1 MGVGG
6 GGMGTERRGGGGAL
20 RRRAAAA
27 AVALAASAVALASA
41 GAGWE
46 AVHAHAETARYDV
59 GDGMEL
65 EVSHPGTVVG
75 GGEFAVSFLVRN
87 GGWEDKDAVMVLAKP
102 GGAVVPAGAAPDGG
116 RIAAAVI
123 DAGRIAAGGS
133 HGQAAAFA
141 VSREAQPGTHYIN
154 LEYSHIL
161 LENNEVPRE
170 PLRADLAIPV
180 VVVAGPRVDV
190 AVSAPESLFA
200 GAEFPLGITVGSDVA
215 DLADV
220 RVGISTPAGV
230 ELRGKSLHSFSL
242 IERGRAVEVESRIA
256 VPPGDVSAESR
267 VPLEVS
273 VSYAGGDGE
282 RREET
287 RTVSPVLRPR
297 AFMELAADGGVWI
310 GGLFIAPYVSIGTL
324 VGVPAGA
331 LLSLAV
337 RRRMSG
343 GKKGGGGGED
353 P

>member
-1 MGVGG
+1 MGA
-6 GGMGTERRGGGGAL
+6 ERGGGGGAQG
-20 RRRAAAA
+20 RRAR
-27 AVALAASAVALASA
+27 AVAALAASAVALAASA
-41 GAGWE
+41 GAGWG

-65 EVSHPGTVVG
+65 EVSYPGTVGGG

-116 RIAAAVI
+116 RIAAVI

-133 HGQAAAFA
+133 HGQAATFA
-141 VSREAQPGTHYIN
+141 VSREARPGTHYIN
-154 LEYSHIL
+154 LEYSHVL

-180 VVVAGPRVDV
+180 TVVAGPRVDV

-215 DLADV
+215 DMADV
-220 RVGISTPAGV
+220 RVEISAPAGV

-242 IERGRAVEVESRIA
+242 IERGRAVEIASRIA
-256 VPPGDVSAESR
+256 VPPGDVSMESR

-343 GKKGGGGGED
+343 GKKGGGED

>member
-1 MGVGG
+1 
-6 GGMGTERRGGGGAL
+6 MGTQCAGRGRRL
-20 RRRAAAA
+20 AA

-41 GAGWE
+41 GAGWG
-46 AVHAHAETARYDV
+46 AVHAYAETARYDV

-65 EVSHPGTVVG
+65 EVSHPGTVGG

-102 GGAVVPAGAAPDGG
+102 GGAVFPAGAADGGGGDGG
-116 RIAAAVI
+116 RIAAVI

-141 VSREAQPGTHYIN
+141 VSREAQSGTHYIN

-180 VVVAGPRVDV
+180 AVVAGQRVDV

-215 DLADV
+215 DMADV
-220 RVGISTPAGV
+220 KVGISVPAGV

-242 IERGRAVEVESRIA
+242 IERGRTAEIASRVA

-273 VSYAGGDGE
+273 VSYTGGDGE
-282 RREET
+282 RMEET

-324 VGVPAGA
+324 VGIPAGA

-343 GKKGGGGGED
+343 DKKGGKEG